1 MDLYQL
7 LFSRFDLFLLVAVRT
22 SGVFFT
28 APPFAAR
35 QLPVQWRAAFGLMVA
50 LVLLPIVPLPAALPV
65 TLIPWAAWAVRE
77 AAVGL
82 AIGWTVNLTF
92 AAVQL
97 GGQLLDTELGFGIVS
112 VIDPQSGQQMPLVGN
127 FQYLLS
133 LMVLLLI
140 NGHHLILSALAK
152 SFQVV
157 PVGAVVLRPSL
168 TDTVAVL
175 SSGVFLTAFK
185 LAAPVLG
192 AGFVTS
198 VALGVMARAMP
209 QMNVF
214 MVGLPLKLVAGLAV
228 MIAGLPLYLVTLTR
242 VLDGLYGSLA
252 QLVQAL
258 HP

>member
-7 LFSRFDLFLLVAVRT
+7 VFTRFDLFLLMAVRT

-35 QLPVQWRAAFGLMVA
+35 QVPVQWRAAFGLMVA
-50 LVLLPIVPLPAALPV
+50 MVLLPVVQAPPALPT
-65 TLIPWAAWAVRE
+65 TLIPWMAWAVRE
-77 AAVGL
+77 AALGL

-97 GGQLLDTELGFGIVS
+97 GGQLLDTELGFSIVS
-112 VIDPQSGQQMPLVGN
+112 VMDPQTGQQMPLVGN
-127 FQYLLS
+127 FQYTLS
-133 LMVLLLI
+133 LMILLLT
-140 NGHHLILSALAK
+140 NGHHLILAALAR
-152 SFQVV
+152 SFALV
-157 PVGAVVLRPSL
+157 PVGGAILHPSL
-168 TDTVAVL
+168 TDTVVAL
-175 SSGVFLTAFK
+175 SGGVFLTAFK

-214 MVGLPLKLVAGLAV
+214 MVGLPLKLVAGLVV
-228 MIAGLPLYLVTLTR
+228 MVAGMPLYLATLSR
-242 VLDGLYGSLA
+242 VLDGLYGSLG
-252 QLVQAL
+252 QLIQSF

>member
-7 LFSRFDLFLLVAVRT
+7 LLGRFDLFLLVAART
-22 SGVFFT
+22 AGVFFA

-35 QLPVQWRAAFGLMVA
+35 QIPAQWRAAFGLMVA
-50 LVLLPIVPLPAALPV
+50 LVLLPVVPVPASLPE
-65 TLIPWAAWAVRE
+65 TLLPWAAWAARE

-112 VIDPQSGQQMPLVGN
+112 VLDPQTGQQMPLVGN
-127 FQYLLS
+127 FQYLLA
-133 LMVLLLI
+133 LMVLLLT
-140 NGHHLILSALAK
+140 NGHHLIIAALAK

-157 PVGAVVLRPSL
+157 PVGGEVLRPSL
-168 TDTVAVL
+168 MDTVSIL
-175 SSGVFLTAFK
+175 SNGVFLTAFK

-214 MVGLPLKLVAGLAV
+214 VVGLPLKLVAGLV
-228 MIAGLPLYLVTLTR
+228 IMVAGLPLYLATLTR

-252 QLVQAL
+252 QLVQTL